1 MDGLY
6 RRPAV
11 KRRLVEIAEQT
22 VGIGVDLGVDGRDA
36 EIVTVSYDWA
46 GDIEGDSAL
55 YFGEID
61 GESSPESIGVDPLT
75 DDAFTIAFRLTV
87 WGFDTAELADEAA
100 IRVLNGFAQPLRTLR
115 RLIGDAAPDTDMPP
129 DGPRSPFDVASCFVS
144 TFEGPFH
151 NFPQSDGD
159 DYSAAING
167 FVRCVSNVK

>member
-22 VGIGVDLGVDGRDA
+22 VGLGVDLGVDGRDA

-46 GDIEGDSAL
+46 GAIEGDSAI

-61 GESSPESIGVDPLT
+61 GESTTESVGTNPLT
-75 DDAFTIAFRLTV
+75 DDTFTVGFRITV
-87 WGFDTAELADEAA
+87 WGFETAELADEAA
-100 IRVLNGFAQPLRTLR
+100 MRVLNGFAVPLRSLQ
-115 RLIGDAAPDTDMPP
+115 RLIGDAAPDTEMPP
-129 DGPRSPFDVASCFVS
+129 DGPRSPFDS
-144 TFEGPFH
+144 TCTVGTYDGPFH